1 MISLNSIDS
10 CRKFLN
16 TKKTQGFISD
26 KTWLRIKDQW
36 INSSSDEEKINL
48 TKAVYK
54 AIAITNHVYPISYF
68 S

>member
-54 AIAITNHVYPISYF
+54 AIAIANHVYLVSYF